1 MIQYIRSGI
10 LFISVELTLPV
21 LFQVELKENRKFLA
35 TGALIMVM
43 LGMTTCTFGILSPVF
58 DNCRD
63 TTQHI
68 TPITSSIQVLM
79 NPNDTNLADAETPEK
94 QLEKLRLFMPASK
107 A

>member
-1 MIQYIRSGI
+1 MIQYIGSGLLVI
-10 LFISVELTLPV
+10 LVGLTLPV

-43 LGMTTCTFGILSPVF
+43 LGITTCTFGILSPVI
-58 DNCRD
+58 DNCCD
-63 TTQHI
+63 TTRHI

-79 NPNDTNLADAETPEK
+79 NPNDVKLADAETPEK